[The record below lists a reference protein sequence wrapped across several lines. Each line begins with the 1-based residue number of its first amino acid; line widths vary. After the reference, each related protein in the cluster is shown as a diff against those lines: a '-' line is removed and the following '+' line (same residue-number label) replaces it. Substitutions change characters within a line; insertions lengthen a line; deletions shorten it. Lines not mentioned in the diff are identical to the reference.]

1 MRLLLVDDHPLFLDG
16 LCNLLVGRGVDVV
29 GTAHDGFEALAQVRA
44 LHPDLVLMDIW
55 MPRCNGLEAT
65 RLIKAEFPAVRVVM
79 LTASME
85 DEDLFAAIRVGA
97 SGYLVKMQDTETF
110 FFSLMELGRGEVVL
124 AAGLARRVLDEF
136 SRISDRPDSQEAER
150 DRLSPRQM
158 QILTLICQGLTY
170 KEIGAQLG
178 LAERTVKYHMGQIL
192 NELHLKNRSEAVE
205 YARTHGLD
213 SRRDHG
219 R

>member
-16 LCNLLVGRGVDVV
+16 LRNLLVGRGVDVV
-29 GTAHDGFEALAQVRA
+29 GTAQDGFEALAQVRA
-44 LHPDLVLMDIW
+44 LHPDLVLMDIR
-55 MPRCNGLEAT
+55 MPRCNGFEAT

-97 SGYLVKMQDTETF
+97 SGYLLKVQETEAF
-110 FFSLMELGRGEVVL
+110 FSSLMELGRGEVVL
-124 AAGLARRVLDEF
+124 ASGLARRILEEF
-136 SRISDRPDSQEAER
+136 ARLSERREPEARED
-150 DRLSPRQM
+150 DRLSHRQM
-158 QILTLICQGLTY
+158 QILTLICHGLTY
-170 KEIGAQLG
+170 KEAGVQLG

-192 NELHLKNRSEAVE
+192 DELHLKNRSEAVE
-205 YARTHGLD
+205 YARIHGLET
-213 SRRDHG
+213 RRDPG